1 MMRPLALIS
10 TIVTT
15 LAAGAFQHPAPT
27 VEDRHV
33 DLFKKLVCR
42 WLLPH
47 YPMFERSCSESDFT
61 AALWPGPFAK
71 ELCSQKSDVSVVFH

>member
-1 MMRPLALIS
+1 MIRALVLIS

-15 LAAGAFQHPAPT
+15 LAAGAFQHPAP

-61 AALWPGPFAK
+61 AALWPGPLAK